1 MGAAGA
7 VAGVVQAGAGLLG
20 GGGGGGT
27 QYVPNYSS
35 MNEVQLASIDM
46 MSRNYDAQSQLLSQS
61 FQTSLGMQD
70 SEYKQMIQQLVY
82 DQEYQQQ
89 QLLSQAYQAQ
99 AATNVA
105 ETSLE
110 MERLKQVYERG
121 AKETA
126 TKMEFDNT
134 MTQIGNQKLVRDL
147 ANAGTQEDFNRK
159 LAEVQAQMG
168 DSRQMRTLQTQ
179 GERLQ
184 RQELA
189 SQYQTLSIEDRNL
202 LLNELKQQES
212 LTGQLA
218 ELGKQQTGAVQQGA
232 GIQTEASQ
240 QRQQLMSQFTEQAR
254 KQELGNANKLAQ
266 MSSSGLVNPDATIAR
281 MQMGQALNPIDQL
294 KRELGLNSINTNEA
308 LGMAGVQ
315 ANQAYLQQLEGAALR
330 GDRLAQQELALA
342 REQLGIKG
350 QALDRQ
356 GQSLGLNEQQS
367 ALAFGTEQRGLQN
380 QNASLMNAV
389 YMDAIQNGL
398 APQLAEQLAMRQAEQ
413 NRNLTT
419 GQMSVDSMLQDYGY
433 DISKAGI
440 NYSRAQDAQSL
451 ADYQRMIASQG
462 AANIQSAE
470 SAYLTGLMNQYAQ
483 NAANQSQL
491 ASGASAGINNAA
503 SNIRGTTY
511 VDQPGSSG
519 FNWSALG
526 NLGKAGVGLFSSLSG
541 MFGGGGSATS
551 NAAVTQSY
559 PEMSIPYS
567 GRKDDYTYMP
577 FPYSGSK

>member
-202 LLNELKQQES
+202 LLSELKQQES

-308 LGMAGVQ
+308 LGMSGVQ

-503 SNIRGTTY
+503 SNIRGATY

-519 FNWSALG
+519 FNWAGLG
-526 NLGKAGVGLFSSLSG
+526 NLGKAAVGLFSS
-541 MFGGGGSATS
+541 FGGGNATS
-551 NAAVTQSY
+551 SVGSNLGYTTQN
-559 PEMSIPYS
+559 
-567 GRKDDYTYMP
+567 P
-577 FPYSGSK
+577 FPYIGRK

>member
-202 LLNELKQQES
+202 LLSELKQQES

-254 KQELGNANKLAQ
+254 KQELSNANKLAQ

-440 NYSRAQDAQSL
+440 NYSRAQDTQSL
-451 ADYQRMIASQG
+451 ADYQRMVASQG
-462 AANIQSAE
+462 KANIQSAE

-503 SNIRGTTY
+503 SNIRGATY

-519 FNWSALG
+519 FNWAGLG
-526 NLGKAGVGLFSSLSG
+526 NLGKAAVGLFSS
-541 MFGGGGSATS
+541 FGGGNATS
-551 NAAVTQSY
+551 SVGSNLGYTTQN
-559 PEMSIPYS
+559 
-567 GRKDDYTYMP
+567 P
-577 FPYSGSK
+577 FPYIGRK

>member
-61 FQTSLGMQD
+61 FQTNLGMQD

-202 LLNELKQQES
+202 LLSELKQQES

-266 MSSSGLVNPDATIAR
+266 MSSSGLVNPDTTIAR
-281 MQMGQALNPIDQL
+281 MQMGQAINPIDQL

-433 DISKAGI
+433 DINKAGI

-503 SNIRGTTY
+503 SNIRGATY

-519 FNWSALG
+519 FNWAGLG

-567 GRKDDYTYMP
+567 GRKDYTYMP

>member
-202 LLNELKQQES
+202 LLSELKQQES

-266 MSSSGLVNPDATIAR
+266 MSSSGLVNPDTTIAR
-281 MQMGQALNPIDQL
+281 MQMGQAINPIDQL

-440 NYSRAQDAQSL
+440 NYSRAQDTQSL

-503 SNIRGTTY
+503 SNIRGATY

-519 FNWSALG
+519 FNWAGLG
-526 NLGKAGVGLFSSLSG
+526 NLGKAAAGLFSS
-541 MFGGGGSATS
+541 FGGGNATS
-551 NAAVTQSY
+551 SVGSNLGYTTQN
-559 PEMSIPYS
+559 
-567 GRKDDYTYMP
+567 P
-577 FPYSGSK
+577 FPYIGSK

>member
-1 MGAAGA
+1 
-7 VAGVVQAGAGLLG
+7 
-20 GGGGGGT
+20 
-27 QYVPNYSS
+27 

-61 FQTSLGMQD
+61 FQTNLGMQD

-202 LLNELKQQES
+202 LLSELKQQES

-266 MSSSGLVNPDATIAR
+266 MSSSGLVNPDTTIAR
-281 MQMGQALNPIDQL
+281 MQMGQAINPIDQL

-433 DISKAGI
+433 DINKAGI

-503 SNIRGTTY
+503 SNIRGATY

-519 FNWSALG
+519 FNWAGLG

-567 GRKDDYTYMP
+567 GRKDYTYMP

>member
-202 LLNELKQQES
+202 LLSELKQQES

-266 MSSSGLVNPDATIAR
+266 MSSSGLVNPDTTIAR
-281 MQMGQALNPIDQL
+281 MQMGQAINPIDQL

-315 ANQAYLQQLEGAALR
+315 ANQSYLQQLEGAALR

-440 NYSRAQDAQSL
+440 NYSRAQDTQSL

-519 FNWSALG
+519 FNWAGLG
-526 NLGKAGVGLFSSLSG
+526 NLGKAAVGLFSSFSG
-541 MFGGGGSATS
+541 GNATPSVGSNLGYT
-551 NAAVTQSY
+551 TQN
-559 PEMSIPYS
+559 
-567 GRKDDYTYMP
+567 P
-577 FPYSGSK
+577 FPYIGSK

>member
-315 ANQAYLQQLEGAALR
+315 ANQSYLQQLEGAALR
-330 GDRLAQQELALA
+330 GDRLAQQELTLA

-526 NLGKAGVGLFSSLSG
+526 NLGKAAVGLFSSFSG
-541 MFGGGGSATS
+541 GNATPSVGSNLGYT
-551 NAAVTQSY
+551 TQN
-559 PEMSIPYS
+559 
-567 GRKDDYTYMP
+567 P
-577 FPYSGSK
+577 FPYIGSK

>member
-61 FQTSLGMQD
+61 FQTNLGMQD

-202 LLNELKQQES
+202 LLSELKQQES

-266 MSSSGLVNPDATIAR
+266 MSSSGLVNPDTTIAR
-281 MQMGQALNPIDQL
+281 MQMGQAINPIDQL

-315 ANQAYLQQLEGAALR
+315 ANQSYLQQLEGAALR

-440 NYSRAQDAQSL
+440 NYSRAQDTQSL

-503 SNIRGTTY
+503 SNIRGATY

-519 FNWSALG
+519 FNWAGLG
-526 NLGKAGVGLFSSLSG
+526 NLGKAAVGLFSSFSG
-541 MFGGGGSATS
+541 GNATPSVGSNLGYT
-551 NAAVTQSY
+551 TQN
-559 PEMSIPYS
+559 
-567 GRKDDYTYMP
+567 P
-577 FPYSGSK
+577 FPYIGSK

>member
-202 LLNELKQQES
+202 LLSELKQQES

-315 ANQAYLQQLEGAALR
+315 ANQSYLQQLEGAALR

-503 SNIRGTTY
+503 SNIRGATY

-519 FNWSALG
+519 FNWAGLG
-526 NLGKAGVGLFSSLSG
+526 NLGKAAVGLFSS
-541 MFGGGGSATS
+541 FGGGNATS
-551 NAAVTQSY
+551 SVGSNLGYTTQN
-559 PEMSIPYS
+559 
-567 GRKDDYTYMP
+567 P
-577 FPYSGSK
+577 FPYIGRK

>member
-61 FQTSLGMQD
+61 FQTNLGMQD

-168 DSRQMRTLQTQ
+168 DSRQTRTLQTQ

-202 LLNELKQQES
+202 LLSELKQQES

-266 MSSSGLVNPDATIAR
+266 MSSSGLVNPDTTIAR
-281 MQMGQALNPIDQL
+281 MQMGQAINPIDQL

-315 ANQAYLQQLEGAALR
+315 ANQSYLQQLEGAALR

-440 NYSRAQDAQSL
+440 NYSRAQDTQSL

-519 FNWSALG
+519 FNWAGLG
-526 NLGKAGVGLFSSLSG
+526 NLGKAAAGLFSS
-541 MFGGGGSATS
+541 FGGGNATS
-551 NAAVTQSY
+551 SVGSNLGYTTQN
-559 PEMSIPYS
+559 
-567 GRKDDYTYMP
+567 P
-577 FPYSGSK
+577 FPYIGSK

>member
-202 LLNELKQQES
+202 LLSELKQQES

-308 LGMAGVQ
+308 LGMSGVQ
-315 ANQAYLQQLEGAALR
+315 SNQAYLQQLEGAALR

-419 GQMSVDSMLQDYGY
+419 GQMYVDSMLQDYGY

-503 SNIRGTTY
+503 SNIRGATY

-519 FNWSALG
+519 FNWAGLG
-526 NLGKAGVGLFSSLSG
+526 NLGKAAVGLFSS
-541 MFGGGGSATS
+541 FGGGNATS
-551 NAAVTQSY
+551 SVGSNLGYTTQN
-559 PEMSIPYS
+559 
-567 GRKDDYTYMP
+567 P
-577 FPYSGSK
+577 FPYIGRK

>member
-202 LLNELKQQES
+202 LLSELKQQES

-266 MSSSGLVNPDATIAR
+266 MSSSGLVNPDTTIAR
-281 MQMGQALNPIDQL
+281 MQMGQAINPIDQL

-315 ANQAYLQQLEGAALR
+315 ANQSYLQQLEGAALR

-440 NYSRAQDAQSL
+440 NYSRAQDTQSL

-519 FNWSALG
+519 FNWAGLG
-526 NLGKAGVGLFSSLSG
+526 NLGKAAAGLFSS
-541 MFGGGGSATS
+541 FGGGNATS
-551 NAAVTQSY
+551 SVGSNLGYTTQN
-559 PEMSIPYS
+559 
-567 GRKDDYTYMP
+567 P
-577 FPYSGSK
+577 FPYIGSK

>member
-202 LLNELKQQES
+202 LLSELKQQES

-308 LGMAGVQ
+308 LGMSGVQ

-451 ADYQRMIASQG
+451 AD
-462 AANIQSAE
+462 

-526 NLGKAGVGLFSSLSG
+526 NLGKAAVGLFSSFSG
-541 MFGGGGSATS
+541 GNATPSVGSNLGYT
-551 NAAVTQSY
+551 TQN
-559 PEMSIPYS
+559 
-567 GRKDDYTYMP
+567 P
-577 FPYSGSK
+577 FPYIGSK

>member
-202 LLNELKQQES
+202 LLSELKQQES

-308 LGMAGVQ
+308 LGMSGVQ
-315 ANQAYLQQLEGAALR
+315 SNQAYLQQLEGAALR

-503 SNIRGTTY
+503 SNIRGATY

-519 FNWSALG
+519 FNWAGLG
-526 NLGKAGVGLFSSLSG
+526 NLGKAAVGLFSS
-541 MFGGGGSATS
+541 FGGGNATS
-551 NAAVTQSY
+551 SVGSNLGYTTQN
-559 PEMSIPYS
+559 
-567 GRKDDYTYMP
+567 P
-577 FPYSGSK
+577 FPYIGRK

>member
-61 FQTSLGMQD
+61 FQTNLGMQD

-202 LLNELKQQES
+202 LLSELKQQES

-266 MSSSGLVNPDATIAR
+266 MSSSGLVNPDTTIAR
-281 MQMGQALNPIDQL
+281 MQMGQAINPIDQL

-398 APQLAEQLAMRQAEQ
+398 APQIAEQLAMRQAEQ

-433 DISKAGI
+433 DINKAGI

-503 SNIRGTTY
+503 SNIRGATY

-519 FNWSALG
+519 FNWAGLG

-567 GRKDDYTYMP
+567 GRKDYTYMP

>member
-266 MSSSGLVNPDATIAR
+266 MSSSGLVNPD
-281 MQMGQALNPIDQL
+281 
-294 KRELGLNSINTNEA
+294 
-308 LGMAGVQ
+308 
-315 ANQAYLQQLEGAALR
+315 
-330 GDRLAQQELALA
+330 
-342 REQLGIKG
+342 
-350 QALDRQ
+350 
-356 GQSLGLNEQQS
+356 
-367 ALAFGTEQRGLQN
+367 
-380 QNASLMNAV
+380 
-389 YMDAIQNGL
+389 
-398 APQLAEQLAMRQAEQ
+398 
-413 NRNLTT
+413 
-419 GQMSVDSMLQDYGY
+419 
-433 DISKAGI
+433 
-440 NYSRAQDAQSL
+440 
-451 ADYQRMIASQG
+451 
-462 AANIQSAE
+462 
-470 SAYLTGLMNQYAQ
+470 
-483 NAANQSQL
+483 
-491 ASGASAGINNAA
+491 NN
-503 SNIRGTTY
+503 
-511 VDQPGSSG
+511 
-519 FNWSALG
+519 
-526 NLGKAGVGLFSSLSG
+526 
-541 MFGGGGSATS
+541 
-551 NAAVTQSY
+551 
-559 PEMSIPYS
+559 
-567 GRKDDYTYMP
+567 
-577 FPYSGSK
+577 